1 MAAKKEKFLT
11 VDLGATS
18 VKLCEFVFG
27 ADGRARLSTFGY
39 REYEEEVSEET
50 RLSVCEG
57 VLRQLLLE
65 SGVTA
70 KKALVSISGQTSLL
84 RFGKISTVSS
94 DKKQLRQLVE
104 FEAKRNIP
112 FALDEITLDYQLI
125 TSSEEERASRTA
137 SMMSVVV
144 KNDVLEQYAQA
155 IRAVGLEPVMMD
167 VAPVACYNSAVFNG
181 LGQNGD
187 CALLVSIGGRTTNL
201 IFIEGERFFARTIPI
216 AGHSITQ
223 QIAKEFGI
231 GLPEA
236 EELKRHHGFV
246 GLGGAYADPVSET
259 ASAVSKIIRNVMSR
273 LHGEIS
279 RSINIYRTQM
289 HGNTPAKIYLTGGS
303 AILTYCDLFFN
314 EKFGLPVEYFNPFG
328 AVVLGENV
336 DRQKLS
342 EVAHT
347 LSESVG
353 LGFRYTRHCN
363 IEINLLPRTIRRQ
376 QAMAAKK
383 PYFVAAM
390 ICLAFMLF
398 VVSSGVSASATQAE
412 RRAALYAEQRAKF
425 EKNYD
430 SIKSAIGEADD
441 AIGKIK
447 SIKDFLGT
455 RAMWPLIIEE
465 VYRAKPDNVWIDA
478 IEPIMGEVPEITEES
493 IVEDTSGAGDAMG
506 MGMGADFGMSDMGM
520 GGGGMGGMGDMGM
533 GDGMGGMGLEPVPI
547 AGLLIRAHV
556 VKLPGDTL
564 GEDPELPPEPK
575 YPFEVPGLESAS
587 EDGENAEGEEGEES
601 GTDEETAPRR
611 AARLDQSGE
620 NLFVRNLGKSSL
632 FGDDPLT
639 TGLLSRS
646 KNEYIS
652 NGADFEIQVKL
663 NVEPT
668 AYEWDKA
675 GTTGN
680 GNGGMGGMGGMG
692 GAGGGGMLG
701 M

>member
-1 MAAKKEKFLT
+1 MAKKERFLT

-18 VKLCEFVFG
+18 VKLCEFVFD
-27 ADGRARLSTFGY
+27 ANGRAQLSAFGY
-39 REYEEEVSEET
+39 REYEEEISEET

-167 VAPVACYNSAVFNG
+167 VAPVACYNAAVFNG
-181 LGQNGD
+181 LGQQGD

-314 EKFGLPVEYFNPFG
+314 EKFGLPVEYFNPF
-328 AVVLGENV
+328 AAIVLGENV

-398 VVSSGVSASATQAE
+398 VISSGVSASATQAE
-412 RRAALYAEQRAKF
+412 KRAAIYAEQRAKY

-430 SIKSAIGEADD
+430 SIKSAIAEADD
-441 AIGKIK
+441 AIGKIQ
-447 SIKDFLGT
+447 SIKSFLGT
-455 RAMWPLIIEE
+455 RAMWPMIIEE
-465 VYRAKPDNVWIDA
+465 IYRAKPDNVWIDA
-478 IEPIMGEVPEITEES
+478 IEPIMREVPEITAES
-493 IVEDTSGAGDAMG
+493 IVEDTSGAGDGG
-506 MGMGADFGMSDMGM
+506 MAADFGMTGMGDMGM
-520 GGGGMGGMGDMGM
+520 GGGGMGDGMGDMGDM
-533 GDGMGGMGLEPVPI
+533 GGGMGLEPVPI

-556 VKLPGDTL
+556 IKLPGETL
-564 GEDPELPPEPK
+564 GVDPDLPPEPD
-575 YPFEVPGLESAS
+575 YPFEVPGRENGGN
-587 EDGENAEGEEGEES
+587 EENAEEGEGDEEAEES
-601 GTDEETAPRR
+601 GAPRR
-611 AARLDQSGE
+611 AVRQDQSGE
-620 NLFVRNLGKSSL
+620 NLFVRNLGKSAL
-632 FGDDPLT
+632 FNDDPLT

-675 GTTGN
+675 GTMNNN
-680 GNGGMGGMGGMG
+680 GGGGGMMGPGGMGG

>member
-1 MAAKKEKFLT
+1 MAKKEKFLT

-18 VKLCEFVFG
+18 VKLCEFVFD
-27 ADGRARLSTFGY
+27 ASGRAQLSTFGY
-39 REYEEEVSEET
+39 REYEEEISEET

-167 VAPVACYNSAVFNG
+167 VAPVACYNAAVFNG
-181 LGQNGD
+181 LGQNGE

-303 AILTYCDLFFN
+303 AILTYCDVFFN
-314 EKFGLPVEYFNPFG
+314 EKFGLPVEYFNPFS
-328 AVVLGENV
+328 AVMLGENT
-336 DRQKLS
+336 DKQRLS

-390 ICLAFMLF
+390 FCVAFMLY
-398 VVSSGVSASATQAE
+398 VISTGVSASAREAE
-412 RRAALYAEQRAKF
+412 RRATLYADQRAKF

-430 SIKSAIGEADD
+430 SIKSAISEADD

-447 SIKDFLGT
+447 SIKGFLGT

-478 IEPIMGEVPEITEES
+478 IEPIMGEVPEITAES
-493 IVEDTSGAGDAMG
+493 IVEDTSGAGDAM
-506 MGMGADFGMSDMGM
+506 MGGDDFGMGGMSDSGM
-520 GGGGMGGMGDMGM
+520 GGGEGM
-533 GDGMGGMGLEPVPI
+533 DGMGGMGLEPVTI
-547 AGLLIRAHV
+547 AGLRIRAHV
-556 VKLPGDTL
+556 IKLPGETL
-564 GEDPELPPEPK
+564 GEDPILPPEPT
-575 YPFEVPGLESAS
+575 YPFDVPGLAS
-587 EDGENAEGEEGEES
+587 DEETASNEGEEGEGGDAEE
-601 GTDEETAPRR
+601 GDDDADEAAPRR
-611 AARLDQSGE
+611 AKARLDQSGE

-632 FGDDPLT
+632 FSNDELM

-646 KNEYIS
+646 KNAFIT

-680 GNGGMGGMGGMG
+680 GTGGGMGPGGM
-692 GAGGGGMLG
+692 GGGGMLG

>member
-1 MAAKKEKFLT
+1 MAKKEKFLT

-18 VKLCEFVFG
+18 VKLCEFVFDG
-27 ADGRARLSTFGY
+27 TGRAQLSAFGY
-39 REYEEEVSEET
+39 REYEEEISEET

-70 KKALVSISGQTSLL
+70 KKALVSVSGQTSLL

-125 TSSEEERASRTA
+125 ASSEEERASRTA

-167 VAPVACYNSAVFNG
+167 VAPVACYNAAVFNG
-181 LGQNGD
+181 LGQQGE
-187 CALLVSIGGRTTNL
+187 CALLVSVGGRTTNL

-303 AILTYCDLFFN
+303 AILTYCDVFFN

-328 AVVLGENV
+328 AVVLGGNV

-347 LSESVG
+347 LSETVG

-390 ICLAFMLF
+390 ACLACMLF
-398 VVSSGVSASATQAE
+398 VVSNGISSAATQAE
-412 RRAALYAEQRAKF
+412 KRAAFVAEQRAKY

-441 AIGKIK
+441 AIDKIK
-447 SIKDFLGT
+447 SIKTFLGT
-455 RAMWPLIIEE
+455 RAMWPMIIEE

-478 IEPIMGEVPEITEES
+478 IEPIMREVPEITAES
-493 IVEDTSGAGDAMG
+493 IVEDTSGAGDSMMG
-506 MGMGADFGMSDMGM
+506 GDFGMSDMGM
-520 GGGGMGGMGDMGM
+520 S
-533 GDGMGGMGLEPVPI
+533 GDGMGMGMDGMDGMGGVGGLEPVPI

-556 VKLPGDTL
+556 VKLPGETL
-564 GEDPELPPEPK
+564 GEDPILPPEPS
-575 YPFEVPGLESAS
+575 YPFEVPGVESAS
-587 EDGENAEGEEGEES
+587 ENEGDENAEEGDES
-601 GTDEETAPRR
+601 GEGDEFEAPRR
-611 AARLDQSGE
+611 ALRQDQSGE

-646 KNEYIS
+646 KNDYIS

-675 GTTGN
+675 GAAN
-680 GNGGMGGMGGMG
+680 GNGGGGMMGPGGMGGG
-692 GAGGGGMLG
+692 GMGGGMLG